1 MVLVPFLGY
10 CTPLGLMTKPHVAK
24 STNKDQE
31 AEYQEDDRW
40 HSAILCCGIPD
51 TLLVHTQ

>member
-10 CTPLGLMTKPHVAK
+10 CAPLGLMTKPHVAK

-31 AEYQEDDRW
+31 AQYQEDDRW